1 MKLTNLSLAILVAVG
16 VAACGGSGDDNSN
29 KPADPPKPNPN
40 QPNNNNNQPAPPAND
55 DKVVDPTG
63 TQVVDDKDLTKQNTV
78 GTLQYIRREGSQY
91 DRTLNPS
98 KPASASPLLGT
109 TLNDQNPSLTNIVLA
124 RQEIVRTDGTP
135 VKAQFAGS
143 DNPVPLKANGEAIK
157 DSVTNGNSLQEENF
171 QNVDVLAGRYMKN
184 LDNQADIHSDNGS
197 SRSSTR
203 VRNDNSGFDLLASG
217 ANNVD
222 EKNKI
227 KRELIDNETVVK
239 DANNYFGSQVRQYS
253 YVMESGSGYKRVQ
266 VNNYTDADGKGAT
279 RDGEIKSNAEENR
292 VEPANLSDATKIG
305 TDNLTKTTAM
315 GIAYQYEPGKFKVVN
330 DARTMTAVIDPYAV
344 VREPTDG
351 KLKKVYSKDVEGNKD
366 VFMYRGTTLASET
379 GGKKDRVAVT
389 PRFAEK
395 NGTRYGKDLIWW
407 TGHEDGFENDY
418 TRSGNY
424 DTNFTK
430 DRVDSGWAATNGLIR
445 VGGGL
450 STLGQELNWN
460 KDEKKWENHH
470 NTTTRIFGRYHLA
483 YAGTAEKNKGIH
495 PVTFNSFSGAKAFV
509 AEYETELPATNYTSY
524 GTAEDKAGKA
534 TQYSIGAV
542 PMTLKYVQ
550 YGRVSTQLDVDE
562 GTKGYA
568 DNFIRN
574 PYRNKNTDDSVDDY
588 FYRGTDATTIEQMAA
603 LPSDQKATYQGHALM
618 YGIDNDFHNAGKRNL
633 PNAFAG
639 KTDGLG
645 LGNFVE
651 ATADFGTKRLQGN
664 VYNEW
669 LLDQTKSATT
679 RDNLVAFQGNIIG
692 NTVVG
697 TADRTYLAGDDK
709 ATFKASFFGEK
720 AEELGG
726 SFNSVKDADKYGSAY
741 GENDWGG
748 VFGATRGGTSNTF
761 QGDDSNNVYGSQ
773 QNGHQP

>member
-16 VAACGGSGDDNSN
+16 VAACGGSGDNN
-29 KPADPPKPNPN
+29 TPADPPKPNPN
-40 QPNNNNNQPAPPAND
+40 NNNNNNNNNKPTPPAED
-55 DKVVDPTG
+55 PHVVDPTG

-78 GTLQYIRREGSQY
+78 GTLQYIRRDGSQY

-98 KPASASPLLGT
+98 QPASASPLLGT

-124 RQEIVRTDGTP
+124 RQEIVRADGTP
-135 VKAQFAGS
+135 VKAQFTGS
-143 DNPVPLKANGEAIK
+143 DNPVPLKADGTPIA
-157 DSVTNGNSLQEENF
+157 DSVAGLNSLQQENF
-171 QNVDVLAGRYMKN
+171 KNVATLAYRFISNGLANNNK
-184 LDNQADIHSDNGS
+184 DKHADNGS
-197 SRSSTR
+197 DIT
-203 VRNDNSGFDLLASG
+203 G

-222 EKNKI
+222 STGKI
-227 KRELIDNETVVK
+227 KGLLNEDVELHFPYVTQTSPGVYERAAGQLVSNDPGTNDGQVYEGASGTAGQKGVYHQVK
-239 DANNYFGSQVRQYS
+239 DTSTGNP
-253 YVMESGSGYKRVQ
+253 
-266 VNNYTDADGKGAT
+266 T
-279 RDGEIKSNAEENR
+279 SNKTFST
-292 VEPANLSDATKIG
+292 VISDA
-305 TDNLTKTTAM
+305 KT
-315 GIAYQYEPGKFKVVN
+315 I
-330 DARTMTAVIDPYAV
+330 TAVIDPYAFV
-344 VREPTDG
+344 KEEEGEGLTNP
-351 KLKKVYSKDVEGNKD
+351 KNLKKITSKDVKDNKD
-366 VFMYRGTTLASET
+366 VYMYRGSTPKVLASD
-379 GGKKDRVAVT
+379 KDRTTVT
-389 PRFAEK
+389 PQFAQD
-395 NGTRYGKDLIWW
+395 NGTRYGKDLVWW
-407 TGHEDGFENDY
+407 TTPEQAFENNY
-418 TRSGNY
+418 TRTGTLPTGATQDDLDNG
-424 DTNFTK
+424 FF
-430 DRVDSGWAATNGLIR
+430 ATNGLIR
-445 VGGGL
+445 VGNSL

-483 YAGTAEKNKGIH
+483 YAGTDDKNKGIH
-495 PVTFNSFSGAKAFV
+495 PVTMNTFKGAKSFV
-509 AEYETELPATNYTSY
+509 AEYEVEN
-524 GTAEDKAGKA
+524 GGKAGKA
-534 TQYSIGAV
+534 TLYSIGAE
-542 PMTLKYVQ
+542 PASLKYVQ

-562 GTKGYA
+562 GVKGYA

-588 FYRGTDATTIEQMAA
+588 FYRGTNATTIEQMAA

-679 RDNLVAFQGNIIG
+679 RDNLVAFQGNIVG

-761 QGDDSNNVYGSQ
+761 QGDDSNNVYGNNQ
-773 QNGHQP
+773 QNGQQP